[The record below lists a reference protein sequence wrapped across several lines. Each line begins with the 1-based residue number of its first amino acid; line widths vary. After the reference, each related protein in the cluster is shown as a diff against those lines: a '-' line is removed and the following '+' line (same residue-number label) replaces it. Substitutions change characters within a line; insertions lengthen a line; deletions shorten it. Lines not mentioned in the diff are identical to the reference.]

1 MYSEYT
7 LVLLPLEPLLN
18 EYPTETPVDASLTC
32 SFELNVLADSFIPL
46 QVYSISEVT
55 PPKNA

>member
-1 MYSEYT
+1 M
-7 LVLLPLEPLLN
+7 LLPLEPLLN